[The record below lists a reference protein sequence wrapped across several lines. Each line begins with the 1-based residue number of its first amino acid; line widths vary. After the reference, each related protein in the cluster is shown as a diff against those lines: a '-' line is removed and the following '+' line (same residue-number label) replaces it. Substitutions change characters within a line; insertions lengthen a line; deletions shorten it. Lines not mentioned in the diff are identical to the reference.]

1 MHLSR
6 ITIEN
11 FRNFSKLD
19 ADLAGNVV
27 VVGENKV
34 GKSNLLYALRLL
46 FDPSLPDSARELGLA
61 DFWDGLDGPDAT
73 LLHKSAEGQ
82 ATPFPGQTYP
92 TASVTGMPSA
102 V

>member
-19 ADLAGNVV
+19 AALAGNIV

-34 GKSNLLYALRLL
+34 GKSNLMHALKLL
-46 FDPSLPDSARELGLA
+46 FD
-61 DFWDGLDGPDAT
+61 
-73 LLHKSAEGQ
+73 
-82 ATPFPGQTYP
+82 TPL
-92 TASVTGMPSA
+92 
-102 V
+102 

>member
-19 ADLAGNVV
+19 ATPAGYVV

-34 GKSNLLYALRLL
+34 GKSYLMRSLGLL
-46 FDPSLPDSARELGLA
+46 FDPSSSVCESPASEPESRLHPAICELQRC
-61 DFWDGLDGPDAT
+61 
-73 LLHKSAEGQ
+73 S
-82 ATPFPGQTYP
+82 
-92 TASVTGMPSA
+92 
-102 V
+102 